1 MAKTYLLRDL
11 DDQMW
16 ERVRARAKQDGAT
29 IKDVLL
35 ALIVAYADERVSVTA
50 TTAAATQE
58 ASADAT
64 GIPH

>member
-16 ERVRARAKQDGAT
+16 ERMRARAKQDGAT

-35 ALIVAYADERVSVTA
+35 ALIVAYAHKRVSVTV
-50 TTAAATQE
+50 TTAEATQE

-64 GIPH
+64 GTPH